1 LGQDFYT
8 GIKMTDNTQDS
19 GLLGKHP
26 NPGPR
31 PRPIIR
37 IVLSVVILTMGVG
50 TAAYLKNS
58 APRTQKRAPVKLS
71 PTVQVEIVR
80 PSEYQIVVRAMGTV
94 IPDREVVL
102 KSRVAGEVVDIDPEF
117 TEGGFLRKNMKL
129 LQIDPLDYEL
139 ALARQQSAV
148 ADAEYALK
156 LELGHQAV
164 AKREWELL
172 SGDQPVQDMEKELA
186 LRKPHLDKARAEL
199 AAAQAELETAML
211 NLDRTRIMA
220 PFNAMVRSKSVDLG
234 SQVTPQESLA
244 ELVGTDVYRIQASI
258 PMDHLGWIQIPG
270 QADGS
275 GSKARIIYGQ
285 GHECMGTV
293 TRLMG
298 DLSTEGR
305 MARILVEIKDPLGL
319 KAVDQHRVPLLIGEY
334 VRVEI
339 QGRKLDHVFQI
350 SRTALRDNSS
360 VWIATEN
367 QTLEIR
373 KVRPVWRDA
382 DIVLLQDGLK
392 PQERLIV
399 SDLPAVVEGM
409 SVRVDALKSE
419 IKSDPPAKE
428 SDARDRSS
436 SYDQPAAK

>member
-1 LGQDFYT
+1 
-8 GIKMTDNTQDS
+8 MTDNTQDS
-19 GLLGKHP
+19 GLTGTHP
-26 NPGPR
+26 RR

-37 IVLSVVILTMGVG
+37 IVISLVILTMGVG

-58 APRTQKRAPVKLS
+58 APRTQKRPPVKLS
-71 PTVQVEIVR
+71 PAVQVEIVR

-102 KSRVAGEVVDIDPEF
+102 KSRVTGEVIDIHPEF
-117 TEGGFLRKNMKL
+117 TEGGFFKKDMKV

-139 ALARQQSAV
+139 ALARQQSVV

-172 SGDQPVQDMEKELA
+172 NGNNPAQDMEKELA

-199 AAAQAELETAML
+199 AAAQAELKTAML

-244 ELVGTDVYRIQASI
+244 ELVGTDAYRIQTSI
-258 PMDHLGWIQIPG
+258 PIDRIGWIQIPG
-270 QADGS
+270 RADGS

-285 GHECMGTV
+285 GHECMGRV

-298 DLSTEGR
+298 DLSTGGR
-305 MARILVEIKDPLGL
+305 MARILVEIKDPLCL
-319 KAVDQHRVPLLIGEY
+319 KAVDQDRVPLLIGEY

-339 QGRKLDHVFQI
+339 QGRKLDRVFQI
-350 SRTALRDNSS
+350 PRTTLKDNSS
-360 VWIATEN
+360 VWIAGEN

-373 KVRPVWRDA
+373 KVHPIWRDA
-382 DIVLLQDGLK
+382 DIVLLQEGLN
-392 PQERLIV
+392 PNDRLIV
-399 SDLPAVVEGM
+399 SDLPAAVEGM
-409 SVRVDALKSE
+409 PVRIDNLKSE
-419 IKSDPPAKE
+419 VNSDRPVTE
-428 SDARDRSS
+428 SDARDRNS
-436 SYDQPAAK
+436 

>member
-1 LGQDFYT
+1 
-8 GIKMTDNTQDS
+8 M
-19 GLLGKHP
+19 
-26 NPGPR
+26 
-31 PRPIIR
+31 
-37 IVLSVVILTMGVG
+37 G

-58 APRTQKRAPVKLS
+58 APRTQKRPPVKLS
-71 PTVQVEIVR
+71 PTVQVQTVQ
-80 PSEYQIVVRAMGTV
+80 PSEYQIEVKAMGTV

-102 KSRVAGEVVDIDPEF
+102 KSRVSGEVVDIHPEF

-172 SGDQPVQDMEKELA
+172 SGTQPVEEMEKELA

-199 AAAQAELETAML
+199 AAAQAELKTAIL
-211 NLDRTRIMA
+211 NFDRTRIMA

-234 SQVTPQESLA
+234 SQVTPQDSLA
-244 ELVGTDVYRIQASI
+244 ELVGTDAYRIQTSI
-258 PMDHLGWIQIPG
+258 PIDHLEWIQIPG
-270 QADGS
+270 HADGS
-275 GSKARIIYGQ
+275 GSKARIIYTQ
-285 GHECMGTV
+285 GHECTGTV

-298 DLSTEGR
+298 DLSAEGR
-305 MARILVEIKDPLGL
+305 MARILVVVVDPLGL
-319 KAVDQHRVPLLIGEY
+319 KAVDQDRVPLLIGEY

-339 QGRKLDHVFQI
+339 QGRKLDGVFKI
-350 SRTALRDNSS
+350 PRTALRDNSS

-373 KVRPVWRDA
+373 KVHPVWRDA
-382 DIVLLQDGLK
+382 DIVLLQDGLT
-392 PQERLIV
+392 PHERLIV
-399 SDLPAVVEGM
+399 SDLPAAVEGM
-409 SVRVDALKSE
+409 PVRIDDLKTD
-419 IKSDPPAKE
+419 IKIDQPVME
-428 SDARDRSS
+428 SDSRDKSS
-436 SYDQPAAK
+436 

>member
-1 LGQDFYT
+1 
-8 GIKMTDNTQDS
+8 MTDNTQDS
-19 GLLGKHP
+19 GLLGKQP
-26 NPGPR
+26 NPGRR

-37 IVLSVVILTMGVG
+37 IVLSLVILSLGVG
-50 TAAYLKNS
+50 TAAFLKNS
-58 APRTQKRAPVKLS
+58 ATRTQKRPPVKLS
-71 PTVQVEIVR
+71 PTVQVETIR

-117 TEGGFLRKNMKL
+117 TEGGFLRKNMKV

-148 ADAEYALK
+148 ADAEYAMK

-172 SGDQPVQDMEKELA
+172 SGDQPAQDMEKELA

-199 AAAQAELETAML
+199 AAAQAELKTAML
-211 NLDRTRIMA
+211 DLDRTQIMA

-244 ELVGTDVYRIQASI
+244 ELVGTDAYRIQTSI
-258 PMDHLGWIQIPG
+258 PIDHLEWIQIPG

-275 GSKARIIYGQ
+275 GSKARIIYAQ
-285 GHECMGTV
+285 GHECTGTV

-319 KAVDQHRVPLLIGEY
+319 NADDQDRVPLLIGEY

-350 SRTALRDNSS
+350 PRTALRDNSS
-360 VWIATEN
+360 VWIAGEN

-382 DIVLLQDGLK
+382 DIVLLQDGLN

-399 SDLPAVVEGM
+399 SDLPGAVERM

>member
-1 LGQDFYT
+1 MGRRLGQNFFT

-19 GLLGKHP
+19 DLIGKQP
-26 NPGPR
+26 NPGR
-31 PRPIIR
+31 KPRPIIR
-37 IVLSVVILTMGVG
+37 IVLSLVILSIGVG

-58 APRTQKRAPVKLS
+58 APRTQKRPPVKLS
-71 PTVQVEIVR
+71 PTVQVETIR
-80 PSEYQIVVRAMGTV
+80 PSGYQIVVRAMGTV

-102 KSRVAGEVVDIDPEF
+102 KSRVSGEVVDIHPEF
-117 TEGGFLRKNMKL
+117 TEGGFLKKDMKVL
-129 LQIDPLDYEL
+129 RIDPLDYEL

-199 AAAQAELETAML
+199 AAAQAELKTAML
-211 NLDRTRIMA
+211 DLDRTQIIA
-220 PFNAMVRSKSVDLG
+220 PLNAMVRSKSVDVG

-244 ELVGTDVYRIQASI
+244 ELVGTDAYRIQASI
-258 PMDHLGWIQIPG
+258 PIDRLGWIQIPG
-270 QADGS
+270 QAGGS
-275 GSKARIIYGQ
+275 GSNARIIYGQ
-285 GHECMGTV
+285 GHECSGTV

-319 KAVDQHRVPLLIGEY
+319 KAVDQDRVPLLIGEY

-339 QGRKLDHVFQI
+339 QGRKLDGVFQI
-350 SRTALRDNSS
+350 PRTAFRDNST
-360 VWIATEN
+360 VWIAGEN

-373 KVRPVWRDA
+373 KVRPIWRDA

-392 PQERLIV
+392 PHERLIV
-399 SDLPAVVEGM
+399 SDLPAAVEGM
-409 SVRVDALKSE
+409 PVRIDDLKSE
-419 IKSDPPAKE
+419 IKSDQPVKE
-428 SDARDRSS
+428 SDARDRNS
-436 SYDQPAAK
+436 